1 MSNQDEQ
8 IAQFMLSAVERQFSL
23 HDLKQHTF
31 SFIQYKKKEGF
42 SFANLTKIHYEMF
55 GGEEHSD
62 IYQACAAVEIMILAL
77 DIFDDLQDQD
87 ALDKPWCDTQQAI
100 SMNIATGLLMLSMEM
115 LSNTTF
121 EESRKRDAIQ
131 YMNQQVLKAVQGQ
144 HQDLQQQ
151 IKTED
156 DYLQMV
162 QNKSG
167 SLMACACLVGVSLV
181 TPDNHEQVI
190 EYATNFGIAAQ
201 IQNDLQDVLRG
212 DTKND
217 LLYKKLTLP
226 VLKLLEENNDH
237 AQWIRD
243 YYNDLVEKQFI
254 YENKVELLDW
264 IRNSSSIMYVQVLK
278 RVYQRKTIQQIK
290 EIDTNSKM
298 RHKLMQLIE
307 QI

>member
-1 MSNQDEQ
+1 
-8 IAQFMLSAVERQFSL
+8 
-23 HDLKQHTF
+23 
-31 SFIQYKKKEGF
+31 
-42 SFANLTKIHYEMF
+42 MF
-55 GGEEHSD
+55 GGEEHPD

-87 ALDKPWCDTQQAI
+87 ALDKPWCQTQYTI
-100 SMNIATGLLMLSMEM
+100 TMNIATGLLMLSMEM

-121 EESRKRDAIQ
+121 EDRRKRDAIQ
-131 YMNQQVLKAVQGQ
+131 YMNHQVLKAVQGQ

-162 QNKSG
+162 HHKSG
-167 SLMACACLVGVSLV
+167 SLMACACIVGVALV
-181 TPDNHEQVI
+181 TPDHHEQVI
-190 EYATNFGIAAQ
+190 EYATNFGVAAQ
-201 IQNDLQDVLRG
+201 IQNDIQDVLRG

-226 VLKLLEENNDH
+226 TLKLLEENDEH
-237 AQWIRD
+237 AQWVRD
-243 YYNDLVEKQFI
+243 YYNDFIEKQFM
-254 YENKVELLDW
+254 YENKIELLDW

-298 RHKLMQLIE
+298 RHKLLQLIE

>member
-8 IAQFMLSAVERQFSL
+8 IAQFMLSAVERHFSVN
-23 HDLKQHTF
+23 DLKQHTS

-55 GGEEHSD
+55 GGEEHPD

-87 ALDKPWCDTQQAI
+87 ALDKPWCQTQYTI
-100 SMNIATGLLMLSMEM
+100 TMNIATGLLMLSMEM

-121 EESRKRDAIQ
+121 EDRRKRDAIQ
-131 YMNQQVLKAVQGQ
+131 YMNHQVLKAVQGQ

-151 IKTED
+151 IKTEE

-162 QNKSG
+162 HHKSG
-167 SLMACACLVGVSLV
+167 SLMACACIVGVSLV
-181 TPDNHEQVI
+181 TPDNHDQVI
-190 EYATNFGIAAQ
+190 EYATNFGVAAQ
-201 IQNDLQDVLRG
+201 IQNDIQDVLRG

-217 LLYKKLTLP
+217 LLYKKFTLP
-226 VLKLLEENNDH
+226 TLKLLGENNEH
-237 AQWIRD
+237 AQWVRD
-243 YYNDLVEKQFI
+243 YYDDLIEKQFM
-254 YENKVELLDW
+254 YENKIELLDW
-264 IRNSSSIMYVQVLK
+264 IRNSSSIMYVQVIK

-290 EIDTNSKM
+290 EIDTNPKM

>member
-1 MSNQDEQ
+1 MSNQDEK
-8 IAQFMLSAVERQFSL
+8 IARFMLSAVESNFSVN
-23 HDLKQHTF
+23 DLKQRT
-31 SFIQYKKKEGF
+31 SKFIEYKKKEGF
-42 SFANLTKIHYEMF
+42 SFASLTKLHYEMF
-55 GGEEHSD
+55 GGKEHSS
-62 IYQACAAVEIMILAL
+62 IFQACAAVEIMVLAL

-87 ALDKPWCDTQQAI
+87 ALDKPWCQTQQTI
-100 SMNIATGLLMLSMEM
+100 SMNIATGLLILSMQM

-121 EESRKRDAIQ
+121 DESRKRDAIQ

-162 QNKSG
+162 HNKSG
-167 SLMACACLVGVSLV
+167 SLMACACIVGVSLV
-181 TPDNHEQVI
+181 TPDKHEQVL

-201 IQNDLQDVLRG
+201 IQNDIQDVIRG

-217 LLYKKLTLP
+217 LLYKKHTLP
-226 VLKLLEENNDH
+226 TLKLLEENNEY
-237 AQWIRD
+237 AEWARS
-243 YYNDLVEKQFI
+243 YYNGLVDKSYM
-254 YENKVELLDW
+254 YENKRELLDW

-278 RVYQRKTIQQIK
+278 RVYQRKTIQHIE